1 MRHSV
6 LLVASLAAALIS
18 VAPAGA
24 TMRITGDR
32 GGLII
37 SYAERFMA
45 ARASGEFVVIDGA
58 CLSACTLAVGILPR
72 GQICA
77 TPNAVLGFHAAWRP
91 TTNGGKVRSDVATQ
105 AMYEMYPAEV
115 RNWITRRGGLTERMM
130 ILRGRELAAIVPPC
144 AGSAMAEAG
153 SAPRSQHATRT
164 VRRDL
169 LPRATLAAQPLR

>member
-45 ARASGEFVVIDGA
+45 ARASGESVVIDGA

-77 TPNAVLGFHAAWRP
+77 AVAVWSNSAAAPPGIRP
-91 TTNGGKVRSDVATQ
+91 CSD
-105 AMYEMYPAEV
+105 
-115 RNWITRRGGLTERMM
+115 
-130 ILRGRELAAIVPPC
+130 
-144 AGSAMAEAG
+144 
-153 SAPRSQHATRT
+153 PRT
-164 VRRDL
+164 
-169 LPRATLAAQPLR
+169 